1 MAEPVAIG
9 IIGCGNVSDLYLT
22 GAGRSQLVRV
32 KAIADLRPEVAQ
44 AQAEKFGVQA
54 VPIAALL
61 ADRAIEI
68 VLNLTV
74 PAAHA
79 AVSRRIIEAGK
90 HVYSEKPLATDLATG
105 RAVIEAAAARRV
117 RVGCAPDTFFGGGH
131 QACRRAIDR
140 GRIGRVV
147 GGAATVMNHGMEHW
161 HPNPEFFF
169 KLGAG
174 PVLDL
179 GVYYVTQLVHMLG
192 AVERVVAQGTT
203 PSPTRTIGSEPL
215 RGQIINVEVPTTVN
229 AALLFAGGAN
239 VALTASWDVWKHAR
253 GTCELYGTEGSLLAP
268 DPNFFGGEPK
278 VSQRDGAW
286 QALDLSEQAFREPN
300 RTLRSGA
307 RVADYRIVGVLDMA
321 MAIRA
326 NRPHRASGVLALH
339 VLEVMEA
346 MDRSSVEGRH
356 IAVES
361 RCDRPEPLPFGE
373 GEEVL

>member
-1 MAEPVAIG
+1 VIEV
-9 IIGCGNVSDLYLT
+9 
-22 GAGRSQLVRV
+22 GAGN
-32 KAIADLRPEVAQ
+32 
-44 AQAEKFGVQA
+44 G
-54 VPIAALL
+54 
-61 ADRAIEI
+61 
-68 VLNLTV
+68 LNF
-74 PAAHA
+74 PF
-79 AVSRRIIEAGK
+79 
-90 HVYSEKPLATDLATG
+90 YP
-105 RAVIEAAAARRV
+105 
-117 RVGCAPDTFFGGGH
+117 
-131 QACRRAIDR
+131 
-140 GRIGRVV
+140 
-147 GGAATVMNHGMEHW
+147 
-161 HPNPEFFF
+161 
-169 KLGAG
+169 
-174 PVLDL
+174 
-179 GVYYVTQLVHMLG
+179 G